1 MRPTTAANASP
12 KRRTGAARSCEPPSR
27 DSRER
32 PRSVA
37 FASARTRRLGR
48 TSAPSATMH
57 SSPDEVRVQSET
69 SARTSSPK
77 QEAELQLDRD
87 ERRELEQPRVSD
99 DLAEEDIPCGGQ
111 RQRAGLGD
119 SRAGTA
125 HVGFVELEGGTQ
137 LDDGSRRVPDRREA
151 VTDLV
156 VVVACVNPARVA
168 QHGLENRPD
177 LVRATLEEIGVQALE
192 SRLGPAI
199 GGTLRG
205 QRAGEGYRPSR
216 PDVRACLG
224 HACATASSSW
234 FPARMQLSCHVMR
247 SPRIR

>member
-1 MRPTTAANASP
+1 MSAAERDDALEP
-12 KRRTGAARSCEPPSR
+12 RRG
-27 DSRER
+27 
-32 PRSVA
+32 
-37 FASARTRRLGR
+37 
-48 TSAPSATMH
+48 
-57 SSPDEVRVQSET
+57 SSPERDVDENVET
-69 SARTSSPK
+69 EE
-77 QEAELQLDRD
+77 EAELQLDRD

-99 DLAEEDIPCGGQ
+99 DLAEEDISCGGQ

-119 SRAGTA
+119 SRARTA
-125 HVGFVELEGGTQ
+125 HVSFVELEGGTQ
-137 LDDGSRRVPDRREA
+137 LDDGSRRVPDRRET

-156 VVVACVNPARVA
+156 VGVARVNPARVA
-168 QHGLENRPD
+168 QDGLENRSD

-234 FPARMQLSCHVMR
+234 FPTQTQISCAGTMR
-247 SPRIR
+247 PPRIPLAPCRRSRSRKAVRQ